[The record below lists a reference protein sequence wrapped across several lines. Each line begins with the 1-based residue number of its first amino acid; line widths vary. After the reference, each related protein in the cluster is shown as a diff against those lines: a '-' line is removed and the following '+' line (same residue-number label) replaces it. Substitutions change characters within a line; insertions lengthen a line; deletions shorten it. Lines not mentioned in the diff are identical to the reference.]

1 MYEKLKRQLL
11 ALWRGGI
18 SMGSIGRLANFDR
31 RPFSSEFDGIV
42 KIFASPANWPQ
53 NAALSSRAPSSALCV
68 GFTDYQANFMSDIKC
83 WLEFALKLK
92 RPYTQLHYLSACK
105 AGSIHWMRA
114 VEKEEL
120 RSLVR
125 ELLYDFPLYEESLSH
140 LGQTQYWLQ
149 GGKGLTD

>member
-53 NAALSSRAPSSALCV
+53 NAALPRRAPSVRFMCWFYGLSSEFYV
-68 GFTDYQANFMSDIKC
+68 RYQMLTRIRVEIEETIPRGVIEDEKPMKNS
-83 WLEFALKLK
+83 
-92 RPYTQLHYLSACK
+92 S
-105 AGSIHWMRA
+105 GA
-114 VEKEEL
+114 VL
-120 RSLVR
+120 
-125 ELLYDFPLYEESLSH
+125 
-140 LGQTQYWLQ
+140 
-149 GGKGLTD
+149 